1 MRLPLLIITAVL
13 SIFPSWDISAQT
25 APAAPAKI
33 TPSAEDP
40 NKDARLAWWREA
52 KFGMFI
58 HWGVYSGFGGEWKGQ
73 KVEGY
78 AEHLQRIMK
87 INREEY
93 LESVVK
99 PFNPV
104 LFNADEWVK
113 TVKATGMQYIVIT
126 SMHHDGVA
134 MFDSKVDDYNVVK
147 TSKFGRDP
155 MKELKAACDKYGVK
169 LGFYYSHAQ
178 DWSISGDP
186 RYPEPNGPERRRA
199 VVEKK
204 VFPQIKEL
212 IENYHPALFWGDTPH
227 HNPKELNEEILAY
240 LRKQDPNLIINGRV
254 AGAIYGDYLS
264 TPDCPVEFGPMNKPE
279 EKDWEAIPTT
289 NNSYGY
295 HKLDKTHKSPAHFIQ
310 ILAKAAAKGGNLL
323 LNIGPMGTG
332 KMAPEDLNILSEIG
346 KWWDVNGES
355 IRGTVRTPL
364 MRQAWGDT
372 TLKGNILYLHVFNW
386 PKDGKLVVGGLKAD
400 VESAVLLSNRDK
412 QLSTKRNG
420 IDLEIDIPKEAPDQS
435 DTVILVQCKAAPTG
449 DAVFLLQN
457 NTPNKLS
464 VFSAELLGQTDKAGW
479 RLNRGQIISMNV
491 TGWTKK
497 ECGVKW
503 SSRLNQK
510 TKFDVLV
517 SYDAPVADKKVETDA
532 GAMIKK
538 STDTFGG
545 TFVVEIGN
553 QKLKG
558 EVTKMG
564 EVVEVNLGTVT
575 VEPGELN
582 VQVLTE
588 TITGK
593 ELMRLRSVTLTPRQ

>member
-13 SIFPSWDISAQT
+13 SIFPSWNIRAQT
-25 APAAPAKI
+25 APAAPVKI

-58 HWGVYSGFGGEWKGQ
+58 HWGVYSTFGGEWKGK

-87 INREEY
+87 IGREEY

-99 PFNPV
+99 VFNPTE
-104 LFNADEWVK
+104 FNADEWVK
-113 TVKATGMQYIVIT
+113 TVKSTGMEYIVIT

-147 TSKFGRDP
+147 MSKFGRDP
-155 MKELKAACDKYGVK
+155 MRELKAACDKYGVK

-212 IENYHPALFWGDTPH
+212 IENYHPALFWGDTPA
-227 HNPKELNEEILAY
+227 HNPPELNAEILAY

-254 AGAIYGDYLS
+254 AGAIYGDYQS
-264 TPDCPVEFGPMNKPE
+264 TPDCPFEFGPMSKPE

-332 KMAPEDLNILSEIG
+332 KMAPEDLNILGEIG
-346 KWWDVNGES
+346 KWWSVNGES

-372 TLKGNILYLHVFNW
+372 TLKGNNLYLHVFNW

-412 QLSTKRNG
+412 QLSIKRNG
-420 IDLEIDIPKEAPDQS
+420 IDLEIDIPKDVPDQS
-435 DTVILVQCKAAPTG
+435 DTVILVKCKAAPMG
-449 DAVFLLQN
+449 DAAFLLQN
-457 NTPNKLS
+457 NIPNKLS
-464 VFSAELLGQTDKAGW
+464 VFSAELLGKTDKAGW

-491 TGWTKK
+491 TDWNKK

-510 TKFDVLV
+510 TTFDVVL
-517 SYDAPVADKKVETDA
+517 SYDAPVADKKVETE
-532 GAMIKK
+532 GGTVIKK
-538 STDTFGG
+538 NTDSFGG
-545 TFVVEIGN
+545 TFVLEIGN

-558 EVTKMG
+558 EVAKMG
-564 EVVEVNLGTVT
+564 EAVELNLGTVT

>member
-1 MRLPLLIITAVL
+1 MRLPLLLITAVL
-13 SIFPSWDISAQT
+13 SIFPSWNIRAQT
-25 APAAPAKI
+25 TPPAPAKI

-104 LFNADEWVK
+104 EFNADEWVK

-186 RYPEPNGPERRRA
+186 RYPEPNGPERRKA

-264 TPDCPVEFGPMNKPE
+264 TPDCPVEFGPMSKPE

-295 HKLDKTHKSPAHFIQ
+295 HKLDKTHKSPAHFIH

-323 LNIGPMGTG
+323 LNIGPMGNG
-332 KMAPEDLNILSEIG
+332 KMAPEDLTILSEIG

-372 TLKGNILYLHVFNW
+372 TLKGNNLYLHVFDW
-386 PKDGKLVVGGLKAD
+386 PADGKLVVGGLKAD
-400 VESAVLLSNRDK
+400 VESVVLLSNRDK
-412 QLSTKRNG
+412 QLSVKRNG
-420 IDLEIDIPKEAPDQS
+420 LDLEIDIPKEMPDKS
-435 DTVILVQCKAAPTG
+435 DTVILVKCKAAPVG
-449 DAVFLLQN
+449 DSAFLLQN
-457 NTPNKLS
+457 NVPNKLT
-464 VFSAELLGQTDKAGW
+464 VFFAELLGQTDKAGW

-510 TKFDVLV
+510 TTFDVVV

-532 GAMIKK
+532 GAVIKK

-545 TFVVEIGN
+545 TYVVEIGN

-564 EVVEVNLGTVT
+564 DAVEVNLGTVT

>member
-1 MRLPLLIITAVL
+1 
-13 SIFPSWDISAQT
+13 
-25 APAAPAKI
+25 
-33 TPSAEDP
+33 
-40 NKDARLAWWREA
+40 
-52 KFGMFI
+52 
-58 HWGVYSGFGGEWKGQ
+58 
-73 KVEGY
+73 
-78 AEHLQRIMK
+78 
-87 INREEY
+87 
-93 LESVVK
+93 
-99 PFNPV
+99 
-104 LFNADEWVK
+104 
-113 TVKATGMQYIVIT
+113 
-126 SMHHDGVA
+126 
-134 MFDSKVDDYNVVK
+134 
-147 TSKFGRDP
+147 
-155 MKELKAACDKYGVK
+155 

-212 IENYHPALFWGDTPH
+212 IENYHPALFWGDTPA
-227 HNPKELNEEILAY
+227 HNPPELNAEILAY

-254 AGAIYGDYLS
+254 AGAIYGDYQS
-264 TPDCPVEFGPMNKPE
+264 TPDCPFEFGPMSKPE

-332 KMAPEDLNILSEIG
+332 KMAPEDLNILGEIG
-346 KWWDVNGES
+346 KWWSVNGES

-372 TLKGNILYLHVFNW
+372 TLKGNNLYLHVFNW

-400 VESAVLLSNRDK
+400 AESAVLLSNRDK
-412 QLSTKRNG
+412 QLSIKRNG
-420 IDLEIDIPKEAPDQS
+420 IDLEIDIPKDMPDQS
-435 DTVILVQCKAAPTG
+435 DTVILVKCKAAPTG
-449 DAVFLLQN
+449 DAAFLLQN
-457 NTPNKLS
+457 NIPNKLS
-464 VFSAELLGQTDKAGW
+464 VFSAELLGKTDKAGW

-491 TGWTKK
+491 TDWTKK

-510 TKFDVLV
+510 TTFDVVV
-517 SYDAPVADKKVETDA
+517 SYDAPVADKKVETE
-532 GAMIKK
+532 GGTVIKK
-538 STDTFGG
+538 NTDTFGG

-564 EVVEVNLGTVT
+564 EAVELNLGTVT